1 MNIHT
6 HCNWRHAFCYAAL
19 AAVCARA
26 DAAPSTT
33 APSDSASTT
42 DRTDSNVA
50 AVTKAPAAAP
60 PFVGAPAL
68 AGDTELDT
76 ARGGN
81 GTTVDTRL
89 TGEVSGNVANNVQT
103 GWNVINGGA
112 FANMTGIPI
121 IVQNSGANVLIQN
134 ATVIHLQLQ

>member
-6 HCNWRHAFCYAAL
+6 HCNWRHALCCAAL
-19 AAVCARA
+19 AATFAQACAT
-26 DAAPSTT
+26 PSTT
-33 APSDSASTT
+33 APSDSGSTT
-42 DRTDSNVA
+42 NTNVA
-50 AVTKAPAAAP
+50 AAAQAPAAAP
-60 PFVGAPAL
+60 PLVGAPAL
-68 AGDTELDT
+68 AGDAELDT
-76 ARGGN
+76 ARGGS